1 MIAGTEHGCALVLQ
15 KYFDN
20 SPGDFFDSV
29 DRAVQ
34 RGNAG
39 LALASLGAVLTRAES
54 GAHLSAVVQSSLW
67 SSLLSSLKF
76 GQEPAPFVLGLWV
89 VNLLLPHVT
98 AALPATMIGIR
109 PPDLLIR
116 GRSLHEVFVKVA
128 QSSMWVNSVLLWHA
142 AETISITQARRSAG

>member
-1 MIAGTEHGCALVLQ
+1 VIAGTEHGCALVLQ

-39 LALASLGAVLTRAES
+39 LALASLGAVLTRAEP

-98 AALPATMIGIR
+98 AALAPHLE
-109 PPDLLIR
+109 DLLFILQVR
-116 GRSLHEVFVKVA
+116 
-128 QSSMWVNSVLLWHA
+128 VLVGVRA
-142 AETISITQARRSAG
+142 ARPSTTHCGVGH